1 MAEFNPDVNDLE
13 DDDDGTPGRIRG
25 GRLNC
30 VICAFYEVTW
40 DPDNP
45 RGCVLFGFKGSQM
58 PCDTVLLTTGMPCP
72 SFIPKK

>member
-1 MAEFNPDVNDLE
+1 MAEFNPDVNKAE
-13 DDDDGTPGRIRG
+13 DDDGAMGKSRD

-45 RGCVLFGFKGSQM
+45 RGCVLFGFKGRQM
-58 PCDTVLLTTGMPCP
+58 PCDTVLQTTGRPCP
-72 SFIPKK
+72 SFTPKK